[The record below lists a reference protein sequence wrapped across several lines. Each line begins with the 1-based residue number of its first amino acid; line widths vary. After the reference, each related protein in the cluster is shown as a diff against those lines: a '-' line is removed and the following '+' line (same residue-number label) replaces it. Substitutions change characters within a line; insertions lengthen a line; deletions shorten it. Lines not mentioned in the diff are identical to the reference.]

1 MAIDCFSRKAS
12 DWNKHH
18 FGNIFGRKKRVLARL
33 NGAQKALAETPS
45 HSLVELEKSL
55 HKELN
60 DILCQEEELWVQ
72 KSRINRLI
80 EGDRNTAFHH
90 MSTIVRRRRNRIS
103 RIKNDMGEWITSEGG
118 TISFIREGFSK
129 LFSTTLDSSPL
140 DIPQPSRWQAV
151 LSEDDKGSLNLLVS
165 DDEIREG
172 LWALKPFKAPGP
184 DGLHAGFFQ
193 RFWPTV
199 KESVRNEIMHI
210 FEEGRIPDYLN
221 RTNIILIPTIAGP
234 ESLGNYRP
242 ISLCNTVYKI
252 VSKII
257 VARLRPHLDKL
268 VCPLQSAFVPGRRSV
283 DNAIV
288 VQELIHTISNKKG
301 LGSYMAIKVDLEKA
315 YDKIEW
321 SFIREVLIN
330 ANLPYN
336 LVNLIM
342 SCVSFVST
350 SILFNGGIAEPIF
363 PSRGIRQGD
372 PLSPYLFILCMEVL
386 GHIIEDKCSEKSWVP
401 VKSSQSG
408 MAFSHLFFADDL
420 VLFAKADHV
429 NCSTIRDVLD
439 DFCTRSGQSIS
450 ESKSRVY
457 FSPNVDVDTRESLCD
472 ILGFKSTPNLGK
484 YLGFPLKH
492 RGGNNQDQNFILD
505 RVKQNLAGWKANL
518 LSLAGRTVL
527 IQASTSTIPAYV
539 MQCTALPK
547 KLLDDI
553 DRVNRNFLWGSSD
566 SLKRTHWVGWHKVT
580 KAKEQG
586 GLGIQSARGRNQVL
600 LAKLNWRFRTEKD
613 AVWAKVLRSK
623 YCTSRRLHARPKDKL
638 PCSRVWK
645 AIQKGSE
652 VFHKGTRWI
661 PGQNSSLSI

>member
-1 MAIDCFSRKAS
+1 M
-12 DWNKHH
+12 
-18 FGNIFGRKKRVLARL
+18 
-33 NGAQKALAETPS
+33 
-45 HSLVELEKSL
+45 
-55 HKELN
+55 
-60 DILCQEEELWVQ
+60 
-72 KSRINRLI
+72 
-80 EGDRNTAFHH
+80 
-90 MSTIVRRRRNRIS
+90 
-103 RIKNDMGEWITSEGG
+103 
-118 TISFIREGFSK
+118 
-129 LFSTTLDSSPL
+129 
-140 DIPQPSRWQAV
+140 V
-151 LSEDDKGSLNLLVS
+151 LSKEDKGSLNLPVS

-172 LWALKPFKAPGP
+172 LWALKPFKAPGL
-184 DGLHAGFFQ
+184 DGLHAGVFQ

-199 KESVRNEIMHI
+199 KESVRNEVMYI
-210 FEEGRIPDYLN
+210 FDEGRIPEYVN
-221 RTNIILIPTIAGP
+221 RTNIVLIPKIEGP

-288 VQELIHTISNKKG
+288 VQELIHTISNKRG
-301 LGSYMAIKVDLEKA
+301 SGSYMAIKVDLEKA

-342 SCVSFVST
+342 SCVSSVST

-408 MAFSHLFFADDL
+408 MAFSHLFFVDDL

-505 RVKQNLAGWKANL
+505 RVKQKLAGWKANL

-553 DRVNRNFLWGSSD
+553 DRVNRNFLWGSLD
-566 SLKRTHWVGWHKVT
+566 SLKKTHWVGWHKVT
-580 KAKEQG
+580 KAKEQR
-586 GLGIQSARGRNQVL
+586 GLGIQSARGRNQAL

-623 YCTSRRLHARPKDKL
+623 YCTSRRLHARAKDKL